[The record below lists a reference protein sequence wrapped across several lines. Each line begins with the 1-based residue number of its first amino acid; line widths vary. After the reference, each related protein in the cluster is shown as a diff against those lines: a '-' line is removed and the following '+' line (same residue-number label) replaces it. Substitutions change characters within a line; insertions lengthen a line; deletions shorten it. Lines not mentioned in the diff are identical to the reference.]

1 MTRRKS
7 RANIG
12 AYFPALL
19 VGFIGLSLLL
29 MSSARAELVF
39 SEVRPGITAG
49 ANYTSG
55 DPDAPP
61 VLILHGFLQT
71 HEFYTVRR
79 LHESLAESGYTVLSP
94 TLSLGIDKRKQSL
107 DCEAIHTHDL
117 YEDVEE
123 IDHWVK
129 WLNGKHGKPVV
140 LIGHSAGGVVMTRY
154 LESNPEASV
163 AHSILVSLS
172 YLRGE
177 DKGRRTGPL
186 GEYKLGFCETYPSPP
201 AAYRSYVE
209 WGAEKMLLALRNAAS
224 RVSVILG
231 SADERIRKDW
241 RDLLSSSEVQI
252 TNVDGANH
260 FFDSEHEFDLLDAV
274 EELLAEHTSE
284 N

>member
-1 MTRRKS
+1 MR
-7 RANIG
+7 

-29 MSSARAELVF
+29 VSPARAELVF
-39 SEVRPGITAG
+39 SEVRRGITAG
-49 ANYTSG
+49 ANYTPG
-55 DPDAPP
+55 EPDAAT

-71 HEFYTVRR
+71 HHFYTVRR

-94 TLSLGIDKRKQSL
+94 TLSLDIDKRKQSL

-117 YEDVEE
+117 ETDVEE
-123 IDHWVK
+123 IAHWVN
-129 WLNGKHGKPVV
+129 WLNDKIGMPVV
-140 LIGHSAGGVVMTRY
+140 LLGHSAGGMVMTRY
-154 LESNPEASV
+154 LDSYPESPVS
-163 AHSILVSLS
+163 HSILVSLS
-172 YLRGE
+172 YLLGE
-177 DKGRRTGPL
+177 DKGHQTGPL
-186 GEYKLGFCETYPSPP
+186 GEYKLGYCETYPSPP

-209 WGAEKMLLALRNAAS
+209 WDAEKMLLALRNAGA

-231 SADERIRKDW
+231 SADERIREDW
-241 RDLLSSSEVQI
+241 RDLLSKSEVQI
-252 TNVDGANH
+252 TNVEGANH